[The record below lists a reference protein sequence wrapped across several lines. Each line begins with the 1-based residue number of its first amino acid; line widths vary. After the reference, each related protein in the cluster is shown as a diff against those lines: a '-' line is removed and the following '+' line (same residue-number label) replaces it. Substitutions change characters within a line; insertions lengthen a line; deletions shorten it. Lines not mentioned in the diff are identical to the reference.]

1 MVFLGFPTVSISI
14 ESFYA
19 GGSERGK
26 PGKPLLRT
34 LVSFATMEVGLTMD
48 KNETAEEIVD
58 GRNPAPPWMVE
69 TL

>member
-1 MVFLGFPTVSISI
+1 
-14 ESFYA
+14 
-19 GGSERGK
+19 
-26 PGKPLLRT
+26 
-34 LVSFATMEVGLTMD
+34 MEVGLTMD